1 MCYYGHVENTSNLGH
16 DLYMSFVFGALVE
29 IPAYSVYWLVD
40 RFGRRP
46 VIFAAAVGSG
56 AASVAYGFLPGDMSA
71 LRSGGRM
78 YKNTSRLASIFGERM
93 RWVDFS
99 IKTYLYYFL
108 KQEQFLLFVH

>member
-46 VIFAAAVGSG
+46 VLFAAAVGSG

-71 LRSGGRM
+71 LRSGGRI
-78 YKNTSRLASIFGERM
+78 YKNTSRPASLIFGKRM
-93 RWVDFS
+93 SSDRF
-99 IKTYLYYFL
+99 F
-108 KQEQFLLFVH
+108 